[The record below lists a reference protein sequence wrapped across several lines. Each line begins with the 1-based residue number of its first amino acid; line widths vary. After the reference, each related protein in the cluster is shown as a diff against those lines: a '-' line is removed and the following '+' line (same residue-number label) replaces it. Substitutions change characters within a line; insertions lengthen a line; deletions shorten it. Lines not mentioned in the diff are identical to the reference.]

1 MGANWR
7 ERAQWS
13 VCLEV
18 TSAASAAAAAAAA
31 AAAVTSK
38 PVGKLSS
45 RFPFFETVNV
55 LRFLAMSVDVSLVVF
70 CHSVF

>member
-31 AAAVTSK
+31 ATVTSK

-55 LRFLAMSVDVSLVVF
+55 LRFLAKSVDVSLVVF
-70 CHSVF
+70 CHSAF